1 MNRQAITLGG
11 AIGTV
16 RAAQDEL
23 ELCRRITGGERH
35 LFGGIVARYQGL
47 VAGAISAQ
55 GVPAHE
61 VEDLAQQV
69 FINAY
74 KGLAGFRGEA
84 KLSSWLYR
92 IAINVARQAKR
103 RALARPSTESMEQAL
118 EAGRQ
123 PADPQTAAAAA
134 VAVRNAALAGA
145 LAQLSTAQRSA
156 LALYYFEELSYEE
169 IAEALE
175 LNLNTVRTH
184 IRRGKQQLAE
194 LLDESALAEF

>member
-1 MNRQAITLGG
+1 MWQAITLGG
-11 AIGTV
+11 ARGKV
-16 RAAQDEL
+16 RAAPDEL
-23 ELCRRITGGERH
+23 ELTRRIVAGERH
-35 LFGGIVARYQGL
+35 LFGELVSRYQGL
-47 VAGAISAQ
+47 VAGAITAQ
-55 GVPAHE
+55 GVPGHE

-92 IAINVARQAKR
+92 IAINVARQSKR
-103 RALARPSTESMEQAL
+103 HALNRISAESVEEAL

-123 PADPQTAAAAA
+123 PADPLPSADSTT
-134 VAVRNAALAGA
+134 VRSEALAGA
-145 LAQLSTAQRSA
+145 LSRLTTPQRAA

-175 LNLNTVRTH
+175 LNINTVRTH
-184 IRRGKQQLAE
+184 IRRGKQALAE
-194 LLDESALAEF
+194 ILDESALTEY

>member
-1 MNRQAITLGG
+1 MMWQAITLGG
-11 AIGTV
+11 ALGKV
-16 RAAQDEL
+16 RTGPDEL
-23 ELCRRITGGERH
+23 ELCRRITAGERH

-47 VAGAISAQ
+47 VAGAITAQ
-55 GVPAHE
+55 GVPTCE

-74 KGLAGFRGEA
+74 KGLSGFRGEA

-92 IAINVARQAKR
+92 IAINVARQSKR
-103 RALARPSTESMEQAL
+103 RALARPSQESVEEAL

-123 PADPQTAAAAA
+123 PVDAAPPTGEA
-134 VAVRNAALAGA
+134 VVRSEALAKA
-145 LAQLSTAQRSA
+145 LAQLSAPQRAA
-156 LALYYFEELSYEE
+156 LVLYYFEEQSYEE

-184 IRRGKQQLAE
+184 IRRGKQRLAG
-194 LLDESALAEF
+194 LLDEATLAGA